1 MCGRF
6 TLNISVDALANI
18 FGISVPPDFRPRYN
32 IAPSQWILAVR
43 QLGEQR
49 EGDLFK
55 WGLVPSWSKDPAI
68 GYKLINARSESIHEK
83 ASFRQAIRSRRCLIP
98 STGFYEWE
106 KHGDVKTPLYFQLKD
121 GSPMAF
127 AGIWESWKS
136 PEGENLISCAILTT
150 SANKL
155 VEPIHDRM
163 PVILHPQEYALWLD
177 RNMTDP
183 NQLQT
188 FYQPYPAETMDVH
201 EVSHDVNSPRNDSPE
216 LILPVRH

>member
-6 TLNISVDALANI
+6 TLNIPADTLANI

-32 IAPSQWILAVR
+32 IAPSQRILAIR

-49 EGDLFK
+49 EGVLFK

-68 GYKLINARSESIHEK
+68 GYKLINARSETIHEK
-83 ASFRQAIRSRRCLIP
+83 ASFRQAVRSRRCLIP
-98 STGFYEWE
+98 SSGFFEWE
-106 KHGDVKTPLYFQLKD
+106 KHGDVKTPLYFHLKD
-121 GSPMAF
+121 NSPMAF

-136 PEGENLISCAILTT
+136 PEGESLFSCAILTT

-163 PVILHPQEYALWLD
+163 PVILHPQEFALWLD

-201 EVSHDVNSPRNDSPE
+201 EVSHDVNSPRNDTPE
-216 LILPVRH
+216 LILPIHH

>member
-1 MCGRF
+1 
-6 TLNISVDALANI
+6 
-18 FGISVPPDFRPRYN
+18 
-32 IAPSQWILAVR
+32 
-43 QLGEQR
+43 
-49 EGDLFK
+49 
-55 WGLVPSWSKDPAI
+55 
-68 GYKLINARSESIHEK
+68 
-83 ASFRQAIRSRRCLIP
+83 
-98 STGFYEWE
+98 
-106 KHGDVKTPLYFQLKD
+106 
-121 GSPMAF
+121 MAF

-216 LILPVRH
+216 LILPVHH